1 MTTLTFDTPVNI
13 LIGLGFPTAIRSVF
27 MAHHVVN
34 EWPAAL
40 RGPKHAAALDA
51 CQRALNGQGTA
62 AAARAAFEAFARRA
76 DILIEDAS
84 PVIAA
89 VALTQTGAPAA

>member
-34 EWPAAL
+34 E
-40 RGPKHAAALDA
+40 
-51 CQRALNGQGTA
+51 
-62 AAARAAFEAFARRA
+62 
-76 DILIEDAS
+76 
-84 PVIAA
+84 
-89 VALTQTGAPAA
+89 